1 MSPDT
6 TLNPSETEAPP
17 GLSRDALLSF
27 EDDLPAMPATIGKLL
42 MAIDNPDSGM
52 DEITVLVS
60 GDASLSTQLL
70 RVANSAMFSQGGDA
84 RDIGQ
89 AVGAIGLGHLKT
101 ILFTRAV
108 SQLQLADTGPA
119 LALVRDNSTATGVAM
134 MIIAERL
141 RRSDADQLFLYAVLH
156 RLGQFVFLSHPL
168 TKDRYPE
175 VLSLIRNQQMSYHEA
190 ETQVLGVSHSWI
202 GGMLARRWNFPL
214 DFVHVCFTTRKKET
228 ATTGAWISV
237 ADSSNWPIILAW
249 SQGTERLKATQATQR
264 RSSRPPMPV
273 TSS

>member
-27 EDDLPAMPATIGKLL
+27 EDDLPAMPATMGKLL

-119 LALVRDNSTATGVAM
+119 LALVRANSTATGVG
-134 MIIAERL
+134 R
-141 RRSDADQLFLYAVLH
+141 
-156 RLGQFVFLSHPL
+156 
-168 TKDRYPE
+168 
-175 VLSLIRNQQMSYHEA
+175 
-190 ETQVLGVSHSWI
+190 
-202 GGMLARRWNFPL
+202 
-214 DFVHVCFTTRKKET
+214 
-228 ATTGAWISV
+228 
-237 ADSSNWPIILAW
+237 
-249 SQGTERLKATQATQR
+249 
-264 RSSRPPMPV
+264 
-273 TSS
+273 